1 MELFSRR
8 IVICCL
14 QFDASKR
21 GGTLKASLSP
31 AQRFRLDL
39 VEPTPVASREL
50 FWRRTTEIA
59 IIGIFFL
66 FVLAA
71 LQFSR
76 ALLLPVTLAIVVGMM
91 MAPLVKG
98 LARIRISPWI
108 ASLLLVSVFFVALC
122 TLIVV
127 VSGLVSE
134 WVAKNSEMG
143 ATLRYKLQL
152 LERPL
157 AALHDIQNG
166 LSGSLGIDPGAFKF
180 DVSSTI
186 ITPLLSILTPAIAQ
200 LLLFFATL
208 LFFLA
213 SHQNF
218 RRYLIALS
226 EKRKD
231 RLRILRIFNDVERNL
246 SRYVGTLT
254 LINIAI
260 GALTAT
266 MAALVGLPTPIALGV
281 LAFGLNFVPL
291 IGPTIM
297 TTVLFAV
304 GLVAFPSIG
313 YALLAPAIFI
323 AQSVIEGQFV
333 TPNIVGRRMTVNPF
347 AIFLSVAFWV
357 WLWGPLG
364 ALLAMPLL
372 IVLMVARGHIY
383 PRSGVALSGNGRPA

>member
-1 MELFSRR
+1 MDR
-8 IVICCL
+8 
-14 QFDASKR
+14 
-21 GGTLKASLSP
+21 
-31 AQRFRLDL
+31 
-39 VEPTPVASREL
+39 
-50 FWRRTTEIA
+50 
-59 IIGIFFL
+59 
-66 FVLAA
+66 
-71 LQFSR
+71 
-76 ALLLPVTLAIVVGMM
+76 
-91 MAPLVKG
+91 
-98 LARIRISPWI
+98 
-108 ASLLLVSVFFVALC
+108 SLLLVSIFFVALC
-122 TLIVV
+122 ILIVV

-213 SHQNF
+213 SHETF

-281 LAFGLNFVPL
+281 LSFGLNFVPL

-372 IVLMVARGHIY
+372 IVLIVARGHIY

>member
-1 MELFSRR
+1 M
-8 IVICCL
+8 
-14 QFDASKR
+14 
-21 GGTLKASLSP
+21 KASSSP
-31 AQRFRLDL
+31 ARRFQLDL
-39 VEPTPVASREL
+39 VEPAPVASHEM

-59 IIGIFFL
+59 IIGIFL
-66 FVLAA
+66 LLALAA

-76 ALLLPVTLAIVVGMM
+76 ALLLPVTLAVVIGMM
-91 MAPLVKG
+91 MAPLAKG
-98 LARIRISPWI
+98 LARFRISPWI
-108 ASLLLVSVFFVALC
+108 ASFMLVAVFSVALC
-122 TLIVV
+122 VVIVV
-127 VSGLVSE
+127 LSGLVTD
-134 WVAKNSEMG
+134 WAAKNSEIG
-143 ATLRYKLQL
+143 TTLRDKLQL
-152 LERPL
+152 LDRPL
-157 AALHDIQNG
+157 AALRDIQSA
-166 LSGSLGIDPGAFKF
+166 LSGPLGIDIGALKF
-180 DVSSTI
+180 DVSSTL
-186 ITPLLSILTPAIAQ
+186 ITPILSVLTPAIAQ

-213 SHQNF
+213 SHETF

-226 EKRKD
+226 DTRKD
-231 RLRILRIFNDVERNL
+231 RLRVLRIFNDVERNL
-246 SRYVGTLT
+246 SRYVGTLA
-254 LINIAI
+254 LINIVI

-297 TTVLFAV
+297 TTVLFVV
-304 GLVAFPSIG
+304 GLVVFPSVG

-323 AQSVIEGQFV
+323 AQSVTEGQFV

-372 IVLMVARGHIY
+372 IALMVARGHIY
-383 PRSGVALSGNGRPA
+383 PTRGVAQSGNGRPA

>member
-1 MELFSRR
+1 
-8 IVICCL
+8 V
-14 QFDASKR
+14 
-21 GGTLKASLSP
+21 
-31 AQRFRLDL
+31 
-39 VEPTPVASREL
+39 
-50 FWRRTTEIA
+50 
-59 IIGIFFL
+59 
-66 FVLAA
+66 
-71 LQFSR
+71 
-76 ALLLPVTLAIVVGMM
+76 IVV
-91 MAPLVKG
+91 L
-98 LARIRISPWI
+98 
-108 ASLLLVSVFFVALC
+108 
-122 TLIVV
+122 
-127 VSGLVSE
+127 SGLVTE
-134 WVAKNSEMG
+134 WAAKNSEIG
-143 ATLRYKLQL
+143 STLRDKLQL
-152 LERPL
+152 LDRPL
-157 AALHDIQNG
+157 AALRDIQSAI
-166 LSGSLGIDPGAFKF
+166 SGPLGIDLGALKF
-180 DVSSTI
+180 DVTSNF

-213 SHQNF
+213 SHENF

-260 GALTAT
+260 GALTAII
-266 MAALVGLPTPIALGV
+266 AALVGLPNPISLGV

-291 IGPTIM
+291 IGPAIM
-297 TTVLFAV
+297 ATVLFVV
-304 GLVAFPSIG
+304 GLVVFPSIG

-323 AQSVIEGQFV
+323 AQSAIEGQFV

-347 AIFLSVAFWV
+347 VIFLSVAFWV

-383 PRSGVALSGNGRPA
+383 PRNGVAQAE